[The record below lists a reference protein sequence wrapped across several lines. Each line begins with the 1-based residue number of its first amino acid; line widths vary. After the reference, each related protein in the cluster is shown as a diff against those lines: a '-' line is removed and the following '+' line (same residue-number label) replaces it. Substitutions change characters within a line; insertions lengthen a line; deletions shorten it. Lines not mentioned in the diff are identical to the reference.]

1 MSLKIPSLRPKEEK
15 LGQALEPHGEY
26 GVASLMHTGL
36 SSSVKDQANPST
48 HPLQYSLEHW
58 REQQERQAMATARAI
73 QGLHMPMKLGMERFA
88 AKQINRLPCMATR
101 NSNLMEDILT
111 GRDESIDI
119 EDVFNSPME
128 FPERAGDPHALMERR
143 LGIL

>member
-1 MSLKIPSLRPKEEK
+1 MDNEAGAHVLYTMYRVYTSVVDGVHLQQSLAEPS
-15 LGQALEPHGEY
+15 QAKAKPGRV
-26 GVASLMHTGL
+26 G
-36 SSSVKDQANPST
+36 PS
-48 HPLQYSLEHW
+48 
-58 REQQERQAMATARAI
+58 QERSPRALRAPRARLYKARSI
-73 QGLHMPMKLGMERFA
+73 QGLHMPMKLGIKRFITQ
-88 AKQINRLPCMATR
+88 QINLLPSMATR

-128 FPERAGDPHALMERR
+128 FPEQAGDPHALMERR